1 MTLEKLKKITAAAT
15 ASAVLLLC
23 ILVGIMIYQMGII
36 HGKKARMDELQA
48 EIQAVE
54 EQKQNTQDD
63 IDLWLTEWK
72 IEQRANELG
81 YIYENDK
88 A

>member
-1 MTLEKLKKITAAAT
+1 
-15 ASAVLLLC
+15 
-23 ILVGIMIYQMGII
+23 
-36 HGKKARMDELQA
+36 MDELQA
-48 EIQAVE
+48 EIQALE

>member
-1 MTLEKLKKITAAAT
+1 
-15 ASAVLLLC
+15 
-23 ILVGIMIYQMGII
+23 MIYQMGII

-48 EIQAVE
+48 EIQALE